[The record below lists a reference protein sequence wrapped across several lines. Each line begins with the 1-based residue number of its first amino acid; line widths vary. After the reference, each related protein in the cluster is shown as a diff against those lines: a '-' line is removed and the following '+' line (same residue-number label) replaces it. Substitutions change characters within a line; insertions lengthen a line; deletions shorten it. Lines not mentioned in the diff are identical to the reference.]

1 MLAAGQGAS
10 AGSRAGA
17 ATGPRALDN
26 AGRPAQIPPTAR
38 DAHPL
43 PSVVRTR
50 VTAREGGRSGT
61 LERVTWLTPYTAE
74 TIAQDARR
82 AGAGARLEVTV
93 PKETSAARLAAV
105 ESMFAWLREKGI
117 EVTVRRDEEEA

>member
-1 MLAAGQGAS
+1 VLAAGQGTP

-26 AGRPAQIPPTAR
+26 AGRPAQIPPTAPR
-38 DAHPL
+38 DAHL